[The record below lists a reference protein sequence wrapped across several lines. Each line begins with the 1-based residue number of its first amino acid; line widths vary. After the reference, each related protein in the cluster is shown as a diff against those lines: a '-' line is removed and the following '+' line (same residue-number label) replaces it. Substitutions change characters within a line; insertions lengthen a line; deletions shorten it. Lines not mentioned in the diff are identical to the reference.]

1 MRGHILKRKKIIT
14 ISVLI
19 LSAVVVTA
27 GLVLV
32 RLKSDRDTASETPQ
46 ASQENSQLTA
56 DDFVAVEVPAEANQT
71 ERTLVFT
78 INTKDVNAMQ
88 LSAIDEYDSHAGP
101 ESVKDE
107 DTHTL
112 TITEAG
118 KDVYKTSFT
127 VSVSRTEEFA
137 DDGTI
142 RMLEMSHTEKIT
154 LATPRFANGSEITI
168 RNKAGKIVL
177 KDTIEDVKTHKNKSS
192 SYKTIV
198 PKAEE
203 PQAIEQREARH

>member
-1 MRGHILKRKKIIT
+1 MKGHILKNKKLIA
-14 ISVLI
+14 ISMLI
-19 LSAVVVTA
+19 LGAIAMTA
-27 GLVLV
+27 GLVIF
-32 RLKSDRDTASETPQ
+32 RLNSDREKTPPTPQ
-46 ASQENSQLTA
+46 AFQGNPQLSA
-56 DDFVAVEVPAEANQT
+56 DDFTAVEVPAEANQT

-78 INTKDVNAMQ
+78 INTKDVNAMK
-88 LSAIDEYDSHAGP
+88 LSVIDEYNSHAGTD
-101 ESVKDE
+101 SAKDD

-118 KDVYKTSFT
+118 KDVYKTSFK

-168 RNKAGKIVL
+168 RNKAGKVVL
-177 KDTIEDVKTHKNKSS
+177 KDIIKDVKIHNNKPS

-198 PKAEE
+198 PKGEE
-203 PQAIEQREARH
+203 VQATEQREARN